1 MATQNTIGIGVV
13 ISDNGTAKKT
23 IKNVEELHSTIKKTQ
38 TTAEKGVN
46 LGGTAGS
53 RKAASAGYRPGGA
66 VQAASAP
73 TGSEE
78 HKQYGQM
85 RGSAGATGASARD
98 FANQA
103 QGLGGLVRLYATLAA
118 NMFAAGAAFRA
129 LSNAMDTSNMV
140 KGLDQLGAAS
150 GKALGTLSKRLA
162 QTTGNAI
169 SMREA
174 MEATVKASSSGM
186 NSEQILKMGQVAKQA
201 SLALGVDM
209 SDAISRISRGITK
222 LEPELLD
229 EIGLFT
235 KTGKAAEDYAKRVG
249 KTVSE
254 LSDFE
259 RRQAFANAVLE
270 EGTKKFGS
278 INLDSNPY
286 TQLLASLKDLAQ
298 TGLEVLNKVI
308 SPIVGFLSKSP
319 EALSV
324 TIGALA
330 AVLLK
335 QAIPALGEF
344 KTSLQAS
351 AETSLAVSQ
360 EKALEA
366 LAVRDKLTALE
377 LQRLEESADAK
388 LAIVEKTEA
397 EAVKAQF
404 AGMKQSKAVQALLS
418 KDIMDLR
425 EEDYNNAIAHAKK
438 LEQHAASRRGSSRTS
453 DQTRATNLEN
463 EAKLTRNLV
472 KELGDQQ
479 KAEIAL
485 ADAKAKIPG
494 LIDKASK
501 GYGVFGQTVKGAYAA
516 EVASKKNA
524 IVSNAAYNASL
535 IGLRGS
541 FSLMKADIEAS
552 NLALG
557 KMGTMALYARGA
569 IGILTGAIAAFGA
582 SIAAALNIVGLVVAA
597 FAALDALFSTSKTD
611 KAVSQ
616 FSSSVDAAE
625 SAVSTL
631 SSTYAQLNSD
641 TITSVKGLEAQA
653 SALQEISLSFGKLRT
668 DAIAANAAI
677 DSGSWWDKTKEWV
690 KDSVGFGIKDQ
701 FQKSFAKGIIDSLSG
716 ISGTN
721 VGAKAKSELAKILK
735 LDPKSLTFTKD
746 LKKALDSL
754 DPASSAAS
762 QVEKVFADIGT
773 SASIGASKSREFE
786 ESLQAVSTAAKD
798 MSDKFKVNDP
808 LVNFA
813 TASITAITKLEDKL
827 SGPVEGYVA
836 NLLSMSQQLQ
846 KTPIFGPELSGNLAK
861 YTQELEKLNREYAEQ
876 FEQRKNLAQLSDT
889 VQNIDVNAL
898 TADISKAQGI
908 NWLDAAK
915 VAKEYKDAVTAA
927 YTGAV
932 AATDAAIKK
941 SESSIRSIADVFKAA
956 IPEGLKNQVQQTAIR
971 MQAAIAEG
979 STKFLQGIFAA
990 LSAEGFVGMSD
1001 IETRLKQQ
1009 EIGLQAS
1016 AIQTQRDLIKAV
1028 TLNTIASTVLTSQQ
1042 KLATAQKDY
1051 EMKASPGS
1059 AATAQEKQAAAL
1071 AFTAASR
1078 EALAAVETEK
1088 RLRQAVKD
1096 PVGALRGLART
1107 SAETGQTG
1115 IETVGSTNT
1124 ALIQDFAQ
1132 TMAGFVKQLG
1142 DLGLQS
1148 RQESLSGKLKSVD
1161 EKFIA
1166 ARKDAEIEGSAL
1178 ANEVELFNNTK
1189 ERGALT
1195 AMQALREE
1203 QRLNIAKSNV
1213 EINKQALQLGQDYEK
1228 QILYANEL
1236 ASSGY
1241 QKEAEATKARAESL
1255 FITKS
1260 TALIKARELVVS
1272 NEGVAAEKKAL
1283 DIRTQELN
1291 RVSQIEKKQR
1301 EITNTLE
1308 DTRASTAAILLD
1320 TAKQTE
1326 AYTGEYLQALETEKS
1341 LRETLT
1347 TAQRAQAEETAAF
1360 DLARKTDLEELALL
1374 ELNGATGLA
1383 TRLRTD
1389 MAQAQ
1394 SMHEAKLA
1402 QIEEEKQAR
1411 LRSIEEVAAYR
1422 EERENFSQMI
1432 ESVKGLDSVWA
1443 GVGTSIAAVM
1453 TAQDEMA
1460 TSHNQYSK
1468 ELEALH
1474 TKLRGL
1480 EEGSLDYKKTT
1491 QDITKTQEKQQKSEI
1506 TGYAKTVGAAK
1517 SMFKEKTTAHKALA
1531 AVEKVLHVQR
1541 LAMDLK
1547 EMVQKLFTDGAE
1559 VTSTIAAETAK
1570 TGATSAGFLARTG
1583 TYISEIF
1590 AKFTASM
1597 GPWGWAAAAAV
1608 VAAIFGGGSGKSK
1621 AAFVP
1626 SAEQR
1631 QETQGTAMS
1640 WDNQGN
1646 KVQTSRGV
1654 FGDTDAKSES
1664 IANSL
1669 ERIKETSVDGLRY
1682 DNKMVDLLSKI
1693 NDGINNTAKSLYS
1706 IRGLRQG
1713 SLFDTREG
1721 TTKGKGLLGTGLFG
1735 SKTSTNITDS
1745 GVLINATFADLAS
1758 TTSQAAIQFYEDVT
1772 ITKKKWYGSS
1782 KTSYRRNLET
1792 ADQITQDYFNDIFSN
1807 ATELFKEI
1815 GQDAGM
1821 QVEQVLSSLSGVSF
1835 ANLSISLRGL
1845 KGEDLEKELN
1855 AVISSMLDQGAEAV
1869 FSQFMQF
1876 EEFGEGMLETVIRVT
1891 DNNRKVKQALS
1902 NLGIGTLRN
1911 VIGMASYEI
1920 TEALVEAAGGIQDF
1934 LAKAEDYREKFLTE
1948 AERLA
1953 PIQLEVTA
1961 EIARIAK
1968 LGFTSADGLV
1978 DTRQEFKALVSSLD
1992 LTSET
1997 GRTAYTALME
2007 VAEGFHQVTEATDTA
2022 LQSTIDKFKKFA
2034 DDLRAFRDNLVLGS
2048 SSILTPLQKYAE
2060 SKLQFEKTYAQA
2072 LAGDEV
2078 AQGKLTNSA
2087 QAFLTASKDYFA
2099 SSSQYTQDFNSVLDK
2114 VGAGIAGAETQLS
2127 IAERQ
2132 LNGITEQ
2139 IGLLTTINENIA
2151 YIAGVP
2157 QAATGGRVHGLTL
2170 VGERGPELVDF
2181 TNPGMVYPAD
2191 QTRGMFAP
2199 QPSMSNNIYQ
2209 VVAELRQVKQELA
2222 QLRQEQQQQT
2232 GDLIVSNYDANNRA
2246 AETIS
2251 AEVALTT
2258 TQKEWRE
2265 RNAPAVV

>member
-53 RKAASAGYRPGGA
+53 RKAVAAGYQPGGA
-66 VQAASAP
+66 ALAASAP
-73 TGSEE
+73 TGSAELM
-78 HKQYGQM
+78 QYGQM

-103 QGLGGLVRLYATLAA
+103 QGLGGLVRLYATYAA
-118 NMFAAGAAFRA
+118 NIFAVGAAFRA
-129 LSNAMDTSNMV
+129 LSSAIDTTNMV
-140 KGLDQLGAAS
+140 KGLDQLGAA
-150 GKALGTLSKRLA
+150 GGTALGSLSKRFVEATDGAVSL
-162 QTTGNAI
+162 
-169 SMREA
+169 REA
-174 MEATVKASSSGM
+174 MEAVTKGSASGLADKD
-186 NSEQILKMGQVAKQA
+186 ILRIATSAKQA
-201 SLALGVDM
+201 SQALGVDM
-209 SDAISRISRGITK
+209 SDAVSRLTRGITK

-229 EIGLFT
+229 ELGIFIRVDDAVG
-235 KTGKAAEDYAKRVG
+235 AYAKSVG
-249 KTVSE
+249 KSASALT
-254 LSDFE
+254 DFE
-259 RRQAFANAVLE
+259 RRAAFANSALTQAE
-270 EGTKKFGS
+270 KKFGE
-278 INLDSNPY
+278 IKLDTNPY
-286 TQLLASLKDLAQ
+286 TKLLAVVKDTSQSVLELVNVALAPLVKLLASNPTALLTVLSGIGVLLVKQALPAIGEFRAGLRASAEQALETAKVFKESFGDEFQARLEQRFKIPDIEKQIRKAETDLSKMKFAAKMPESVSKLVAGEEYSVSKINDVLKTRNTIITTGMRGQQQASDAQVKAAKQEIAYIEKSIQLYALKQQKVEALGAAQAQADKPLGRFDPEIIAAKKYQNLQDKIASSTAIANAAQNAQITGIRGAWQLLNREVAETGTKGFAKYNTLAQ
-298 TGLEVLNKVI
+298 GGLAAIGSRLVGLIGSFGQVGMVIAAGVAAFGLLNSWLTKTTEETKATNTSLEVLDGSYKNLNNTIENI
-308 SPIVGFLSKSP
+308 SKKDP
-319 EALSV
+319 
-324 TIGALA
+324 
-330 AVLLK
+330 
-335 QAIPALGEF
+335 
-344 KTSLQAS
+344 
-351 AETSLAVSQ
+351 
-360 EKALEA
+360 LEA
-366 LAVRDKLTALE
+366 FNI
-377 LQRLEESADAK
+377 QS
-388 LAIVEKTEA
+388 I
-397 EAVKAQF
+397 KA
-404 AGMKQSKAVQALLS
+404 
-418 KDIMDLR
+418 R
-425 EEDYNNAIAHAKK
+425 
-438 LEQHAASRRGSSRTS
+438 
-453 DQTRATNLEN
+453 
-463 EAKLTRNLV
+463 
-472 KELGDQQ
+472 
-479 KAEIAL
+479 
-485 ADAKAKIPG
+485 
-494 LIDKASK
+494 
-501 GYGVFGQTVKGAYAA
+501 
-516 EVASKKNA
+516 
-524 IVSNAAYNASL
+524 
-535 IGLRGS
+535 
-541 FSLMKADIEAS
+541 
-552 NLALG
+552 
-557 KMGTMALYARGA
+557 
-569 IGILTGAIAAFGA
+569 
-582 SIAAALNIVGLVVAA
+582 
-597 FAALDALFSTSKTD
+597 
-611 KAVSQ
+611 
-616 FSSSVDAAE
+616 
-625 SAVSTL
+625 
-631 SSTYAQLNSD
+631 
-641 TITSVKGLEAQA
+641 
-653 SALQEISLSFGKLRT
+653 
-668 DAIAANAAI
+668 ANA
-677 DSGSWWDKTKEWV
+677 
-690 KDSVGFGIKDQ
+690 
-701 FQKSFAKGIIDSLSG
+701 
-716 ISGTN
+716 
-721 VGAKAKSELAKILK
+721 
-735 LDPKSLTFTKD
+735 
-746 LKKALDSL
+746 
-754 DPASSAAS
+754 
-762 QVEKVFADIGT
+762 
-773 SASIGASKSREFE
+773 
-786 ESLQAVSTAAKD
+786 
-798 MSDKFKVNDP
+798 
-808 LVNFA
+808 
-813 TASITAITKLEDKL
+813 
-827 SGPVEGYVA
+827 
-836 NLLSMSQQLQ
+836 
-846 KTPIFGPELSGNLAK
+846 
-861 YTQELEKLNREYAEQ
+861 
-876 FEQRKNLAQLSDT
+876 
-889 VQNIDVNAL
+889 
-898 TADISKAQGI
+898 
-908 NWLDAAK
+908 
-915 VAKEYKDAVTAA
+915 
-927 YTGAV
+927 
-932 AATDAAIKK
+932 
-941 SESSIRSIADVFKAA
+941 
-956 IPEGLKNQVQQTAIR
+956 
-971 MQAAIAEG
+971 
-979 STKFLQGIFAA
+979 
-990 LSAEGFVGMSD
+990 
-1001 IETRLKQQ
+1001 
-1009 EIGLQAS
+1009 
-1016 AIQTQRDLIKAV
+1016 
-1028 TLNTIASTVLTSQQ
+1028 
-1042 KLATAQKDY
+1042 
-1051 EMKASPGS
+1051 
-1059 AATAQEKQAAAL
+1059 
-1071 AFTAASR
+1071 
-1078 EALAAVETEK
+1078 
-1088 RLRQAVKD
+1088 
-1096 PVGALRGLART
+1096 
-1107 SAETGQTG
+1107 
-1115 IETVGSTNT
+1115 
-1124 ALIQDFAQ
+1124 
-1132 TMAGFVKQLG
+1132 LG
-1142 DLGLQS
+1142 DLG
-1148 RQESLSGKLKSVD
+1148 ESTKDFVDRSFKEIKKMGAWDLSIDWVKSLWGGDVESKLSNRISSSIVKVFKNVEENSDAGKAAKASIQKLLNVKDVTSFAQVDAALAKLSDKERKNAIDQISAALKRVGD
-1161 EKFIA
+1161 EARISAAKGEELNTAFSTLKDLRTKIA
-1166 ARKDAEIEGSAL
+1166 TSLVPKDEMSQMGSAL
-1178 ANEVELFNNTK
+1178 LEAFSKASIALEDPVQQLNTIKALSKEILEVPGTTLGEALGMREL
-1189 ERGALT
+1189 A
-1195 AMQALREE
+1195 
-1203 QRLNIAKSNV
+1203 
-1213 EINKQALQLGQDYEK
+1213 K
-1228 QILYANEL
+1228 QIGQVED
-1236 ASSGY
+1236 
-1241 QKEAEATKARAESL
+1241 ATVKYNQ
-1255 FITKS
+1255 TKQ
-1260 TALIKARELVVS
+1260 
-1272 NEGVAAEKKAL
+1272 KAL
-1283 DIRTQELN
+1283 DAEAELAELIGSRTKAEKIAAGEQVLISGLTVEGIKRFRALKAELLEIKSLEQVNLKVKTELTTEISKNMGVVEAAQLRVFTAGSKLISQGLSAEWAKAGSTIANAYASVLSGTETGIRMRANSDRAVINAQIAQIEQQRSLTIATRELTLQMQEADLQNLKQNSWGGEASGAITQKESEIRRSKLDLSAAKSGDVKGLQAKLVADLTAPGAKMSEAGVSGLEFARSIEASAAAVSNLKAQIAAINIGEAFAKFDVQTKEHVERIQGSLKSLDIEKEKLSVLKEISGEYSDAYITAKQSIDSKILETQQELELFTLRRKIEEQIKAGAPAEAAKTQAKFDQAKAQQAEVAGMLKSNQLLEKADAQYKRRLDTIN
-1291 RVSQIEKKQR
+1291 RENEALKTQR

-1326 AYTGEYLQALETEKS
+1326 AYTGEHLQALETEKS

-1347 TAQRAQAEETAAF
+1347 TAQRAQAEETSAF
-1360 DLARKTDLEELALL
+1360 NLARKTALEELVRL
-1374 ELNGATGLA
+1374 ERIGATEAA

-1432 ESVKGLDSVWA
+1432 ESVKSLDLVWS
-1443 GVGTSIAAVM
+1443 GVGTSITTVM
-1453 TAQDEMA
+1453 AAQDEMT
-1460 TSHNQYSK
+1460 TSQNQYSK

-1517 SMFKEKTTAHKALA
+1517 SMFKEKTAAHKALA
-1531 AVEKVLHVQR
+1531 AVEKALQLKS
-1541 LAMDLK
+1541 LALEAQTLGK
-1547 EMVQKLFTDGAE
+1547 QIALWWSGVAAKVGAATAGE
-1559 VTSTIAAETAK
+1559 AGTTAVTT
-1570 TGATSAGFLARTG
+1570 AGFLSRLPI
-1583 TYISEIF
+1583 YIKEIY
-1590 AKFTASM
+1590 ASWGKM
-1597 GPWGWAAAAAV
+1597 GPWMVGAATAFIAATLLS
-1608 VAAIFGGGSGKSK
+1608 GGGKSK

-1713 SLFDTREG
+1713 SMFDTREG
-1721 TTKGKGLLGTGLFG
+1721 TTKGKGLLGSGLFG

-1772 ITKKKWYGSS
+1772 TTKKKWYGSS
-1782 KTSYRRNLET
+1782 KTWHSRNLET

-1835 ANLSISLRGL
+1835 ANLSVSLRGL

-1911 VIGMASYEI
+1911 VLGMASYEI
-1920 TEALVEAAGGIQDF
+1920 TEALVGAAGGIQDF

-1997 GRTAYTALME
+1997 GRTAYTALMN
-2007 VAEGFHQVTEATDTA
+2007 VSEGFYQVTEGSQQAAEATKTA

-2060 SKLQFEKTYAQA
+2060 SKLQFESTYANA
-2072 LAGDEV
+2072 LAGDEA

-2087 QAFLTASKDYFA
+2087 QTFLTASKDYFA
-2099 SSSQYTQDFNSVLDK
+2099 SSSRYTQDFNSVLDK
-2114 VGAGIAGAETQLS
+2114 VGAGIAGAEAQIS

-2181 TNPGMVYPAD
+2181 ANPGMVYPAD

-2199 QPSMSNNIYQ
+2199 QASMSNNIYQ

-2222 QLRQEQQQQT
+2222 QLRQEQRQQT

-2258 TQKEWRE
+2258 AQKEWQE

>member
-53 RKAASAGYRPGGA
+53 RKAVAAGYQPGGA
-66 VQAASAP
+66 ALAASAP
-73 TGSEE
+73 TGSAELI
-78 HKQYGQM
+78 QYGQM

-140 KGLDQLGAAS
+140 KGLDQLGATS
-150 GKALGTLSKRLA
+150 GTALGTLSKRLA

-270 EGTKKFGS
+270 EGAQKFGS

-351 AETSLAVSQ
+351 AEASLEVSK

-377 LQRLEESADAK
+377 LKRLEESADAK

-397 EAVKAQF
+397 EAAKAQF
-404 AGMKQSKAVQALLS
+404 AGMKQSKAVQTLLS
-418 KDIMDLR
+418 KDLTDLR

-472 KELGDQQ
+472 KELGDHQ

-485 ADAKAKIPG
+485 ADAKAKIPD
-494 LIDKASK
+494 LVNKASK

-557 KMGTMALYARGA
+557 KMGIMALFARGA

-582 SIAAALNIVGLVVAA
+582 AIAGALNIIGLVVAA
-597 FAALDALFSTSKTD
+597 FAVLDTLFSTSKTD

-631 SSTYAQLNSD
+631 SRTYAQLNSD

-653 SALQEISLSFGKLRT
+653 TALQEISLSFGKLRT

-677 DSGSWWDKTKEWV
+677 DSGSWWDKTKEWI

-701 FQKSFAKGIIDSLSG
+701 FQKSFAEGIIDSLSG

-786 ESLQAVSTAAKD
+786 ESLRAVSTATKD
-798 MSDKFKVNDP
+798 MSDKFKVTDP

-813 TASITAITKLEDKL
+813 TASITAITNLENKL

-846 KTPIFGPELSGNLAK
+846 KSPIFGPELSGNLAK
-861 YTQELEKLNREYAEQ
+861 YTQKLEKLNSEYAEQ

-898 TADISKAQGI
+898 TADIQKTQGI
-908 NWLDAAK
+908 NWQDAAK
-915 VAKEYKDAVTAA
+915 VAKEYKAAVTAA

-932 AATDAAIKK
+932 NATDAAIKK
-941 SESSIRSIADVFKAA
+941 SESSIKNIADVFKAA

-1059 AATAQEKQAAAL
+1059 TATAQEKQAAGL

-1078 EALAAVETEK
+1078 EALAAGETEK

-1096 PVGALRGLART
+1096 PVGALRGLTRT

-1142 DLGLQS
+1142 GLGLQS

-1166 ARKDAEIEGSAL
+1166 ARKDVEVEGSAL
-1178 ANEVELFNNTK
+1178 ANEVALFNTAK

-1228 QILYANEL
+1228 HILYANEL

-1241 QKEAEATKARAESL
+1241 QKEAETTKARAESL

-1283 DIRTQELN
+1283 DIRVQELN
-1291 RVSQIEKKQR
+1291 KVSQIEKKQR

-1308 DTRASTAAILLD
+1308 DTRTSTAAILLD

-1347 TAQRAQAEETAAF
+1347 TAQRAQAEETSAF
-1360 DLARKTDLEELALL
+1360 DLARKTALEELALL
-1374 ELNGATGLA
+1374 ERNGATELA
-1383 TRLRTD
+1383 ARLRTD
-1389 MAQAQ
+1389 MAQVQ

-1432 ESVKGLDSVWA
+1432 ESVKSLDLVWS
-1443 GVGTSIAAVM
+1443 GVGTSIAQVL
-1453 TAQDEMA
+1453 TTQDA
-1460 TSHNQYSK
+1460 FNTSQNQYSK
-1468 ELEALH
+1468 ELETLR

-1531 AVEKVLHVQR
+1531 AVEKALHVYR
-1541 LAMDLK
+1541 
-1547 EMVQKLFTDGAE
+1547 MV
-1559 VTSTIAAETAK
+1559 IAAKE
-1570 TGATSAGFLARTG
+1570 LA
-1583 TYISEIF
+1583 
-1590 AKFTASM
+1590 ADV
-1597 GPWGWAAAAAV
+1597 AAV
-1608 VAAIFGGGSGKSK
+1608 VSGWVKTGQKVLQAQTQTLADAAPAGASAAKDTPGPAWVKIAAGLAAFAFVMSLAKGGKGSGGG
-1621 AAFVP
+1621 FVP

-1713 SLFDTREG
+1713 SMFDTREG
-1721 TTKGKGLLGTGLFG
+1721 TTKGKGLLGSGLFG

-1772 ITKKKWYGSS
+1772 TTKKKWYGSS
-1782 KTSYRRNLET
+1782 KTWHSRNLET

-1835 ANLSISLRGL
+1835 ANLSVSLRGL

-1911 VIGMASYEI
+1911 VLGMASYEI
-1920 TEALVEAAGGIQDF
+1920 TEALIEAAGGIQDF

-1997 GRTAYTALME
+1997 GRTAYTALMN
-2007 VAEGFHQVTEATDTA
+2007 VSEGFHQVTEATETA

-2060 SKLQFEKTYAQA
+2060 SKLQFEETYAQA
-2072 LAGDEV
+2072 LAGDEA

-2087 QAFLTASKDYFA
+2087 QTFLTASKDYFA

-2114 VGAGIAGAETQLS
+2114 VGTGITGAETQIS

-2139 IGLLTTINENIA
+2139 VGLLTTINDNIA

-2157 QAATGGRVHGLTL
+2157 QAAIGGRVHGLTL

-2181 TNPGMVYPAD
+2181 ANPGMVYPAD

-2199 QPSMSNNIYQ
+2199 QANMFNNIYQ

-2222 QLRQEQQQQT
+2222 QLRQEQRQQT

-2258 TQKEWRE
+2258 TQKEWQE